1 MCTFRYNWD
10 TLVKDVMGEDF
21 KLSEEFRTER
31 ATMRDLLGH
40 KMGLAYYGATALIGL
55 GLRDLADRSIAGKPF
70 RNCRNTALSVN
81 LDVPR

>member
-21 KLSEEFRTER
+21 KLSEEVRTER
-31 ATMRDLLGH
+31 ATVRDLFAH

-55 GLRDLADRSIAGKPF
+55 PEGPSRQEY
-70 RNCRNTALSVN
+70 CR
-81 LDVPR
+81 